1 MEAGGGR
8 LGSSDASQHEQV
20 NMLVGHL
27 QGEAAH
33 FPLKSVASLSGR
45 LSDVQ
50 IISNS
55 ADSSYSDYKSSEGGA
70 LWKCW
75 RALFNY
81 RHVEEYF
88 KALILTLTVNLLCFM
103 INLLQAFLIR
113 PDQGKKW
120 SNQNTLAVISL
131 ISGLLAILNCI
142 IVISLLVR
150 PRTAGASLS
159 FSLIASQLVL
169 YVCEVTVYY
178 QPDPAVI
185 DDDWSGDPS
194 SIVISSVVTILLFC
208 IQCLTGLA
216 MWRHWEFLKYNYDG
230 STAISLRSSLLL
242 GDSGVYSSDS
252 LITGDTR
259 GKDLDEGDRRG
270 SGGYDVQTL
279 ACEPFP
285 RHEGKAGR

>member
-27 QGEAAH
+27 
-33 FPLKSVASLSGR
+33 KSVDRASISGR

-81 RHVEEYF
+81 RHAEEYF
-88 KALILTLTVNLLCFM
+88 KALILTLIVNLLCFM

-113 PDQGKKW
+113 PDKGKKW

-185 DDDWSGDPS
+185 DDDWSGDTS
-194 SIVISSVVTILLFC
+194 SVVISSVVTILLFC
-208 IQCLTGLA
+208 VQCLTALA

-242 GDSGVYSSDS
+242 GDSGVYPRDS
-252 LITGDTR
+252 LVTGDTR
-259 GKDLDEGDRRG
+259 DKDMDMDMDKDKEDGQG
-270 SGGYDVQTL
+270 VGGYDLQTQ
-279 ACEPFP
+279 AREPFP
-285 RHEGKAGR
+285 LA